1 MKISILIDER
11 CPLPSRSLIHD
22 SPVNFYSRRENNRCM
37 NNSTYFTPCVHG
49 CQPPSLPACPAV
61 NSAQRLG
68 NSYSL
73 NIAYQGMRTLLARTK
88 TRSLHDPSLGGRH
101 HSRNYAH
108 PYAPQGRLYI
118 YIYIYI
124 ANAPCCI
131 QRRVRK
137 HAARVIP
144 FHPRSFLFER
154 QSRHAMIFHFPR
166 HPPWNIDPRGKRGL
180 KSIRPSREL
189 ESPVGGYP
197 DRWS

>member
-118 YIYIYI
+118 YIHIY
-124 ANAPCCI
+124 
-131 QRRVRK
+131 RK
-137 HAARVIP
+137 CTVLHTETRKETRGSRDPLPPTLLSIRTSIEARDDIP
-144 FHPRSFLFER
+144 FSAPPSLEHR
-154 QSRHAMIFHFPR
+154 
-166 HPPWNIDPRGKRGL
+166 PPWQKGIEIDPALAR
-180 KSIRPSREL
+180 IRVACWRLS
-189 ESPVGGYP
+189 G
-197 DRWS
+197 